1 MNTLEQI
8 ADLEKQYL
16 LQTYNRYPI
25 AFSRGKGVFLF
36 DLEGKRYLDFVS
48 GLGVNALGH
57 AHPRI
62 VKAIREQAAM
72 LVHISNLYYHEYQ
85 GPLAEKLCKL
95 SGLNRAF
102 FSNSGTEAIEG
113 SIKLARLAGHRAGG
127 AAKSRLVAL
136 DGSYHG
142 RTFGALS
149 LTGQDKHRKGFEP
162 LLEEVTFVKQND
174 LASLRAAISDETCAI
189 VLEPVFGEGGIYECS
204 VEFLQECRALADR
217 HRAALIF
224 DEIQCGLGRTGTM
237 FAFQSFG
244 VTPDIVAI
252 AKPIAAGLP
261 LGAFI
266 AKEEFASAIS
276 PGQHGT
282 TFGGGPLACRV
293 ALEFLAIVEEEK
305 LLENVNKVGAYLH
318 QELNALADRHH
329 AALIFDEIQCG
340 LGRTGTMFAFQ
351 SFGVTP
357 DIVAIAKPIAAGL
370 PLGAFLAK
378 EEFASAISPGQHGT
392 TFGGGPLACR
402 VALEFLA
409 IVEEEKLLENVNKV
423 GAYLQQELKA
433 LAEKSAAARE
443 VRGRGFIQ
451 GIELEIPARPIVD
464 AGLAEGVLFNSTQDT
479 VVRFLPPFLLEEKH
493 VDKGIRVLKKLLGKK
508 RKKAA

>member
-1 MNTLEQI
+1 METVMETPTSLDRIAELER
-8 ADLEKQYL
+8 QYL
-16 LQTYNRYPI
+16 LQTYNRYPVVL
-25 AFSRGKGVFLF
+25 ARGKGVFLF
-36 DLEGKRYLDFVS
+36 DIDGKKYLDFVA
-48 GLGVNALGH
+48 GIGVNALGH

-62 VKAIREQAAM
+62 VKAIRDQAAK
-72 LVHISNLYYHEYQ
+72 LIHVSNLYYHEYQ

-127 AAKSRLVAL
+127 EAKCRLVAL
-136 DGSYHG
+136 EGSYHG

-162 LLEEVTFVKQND
+162 LLGDVTFVKQND
-174 LASLRAAISDETCAI
+174 VDGLRAAISDNTCAI
-189 VLEPVFGEGGIYECS
+189 VLEPIFGEGGIYECS
-204 VEFLQECRALADR
+204 VEFLRECRALADQ

-224 DEIQCGLGRTGTM
+224 DEIQCGLGRTGTI

-266 AKEEFASAIS
+266 AKEEFATAIA

-293 ALEFLAIVEEEK
+293 ALEFL
-305 LLENVNKVGAYLH
+305 
-318 QELNALADRHH
+318 
-329 AALIFDEIQCG
+329 
-340 LGRTGTMFAFQ
+340 
-351 SFGVTP
+351 S
-357 DIVAIAKPIAAGL
+357 
-370 PLGAFLAK
+370 
-378 EEFASAISPGQHGT
+378 
-392 TFGGGPLACR
+392 
-402 VALEFLA
+402 

-423 GAYLQQELKA
+423 GAYLQEKLKD
-433 LAEKSAAARE
+433 LVSKRNAAIG

-451 GIELEIPARPIVD
+451 GIQLEIPARPIVD
-464 AGLAEGVLFNSTQDT
+464 EGLAEGVLFNSTQDT
-479 VVRFLPPFLLEEKH
+479 VVRFLPPFMMEEKH
-493 VDKGIRVLKKLLGKK
+493 VDKGVRVLKKLLGKK
-508 RKKAA
+508 RSAAA